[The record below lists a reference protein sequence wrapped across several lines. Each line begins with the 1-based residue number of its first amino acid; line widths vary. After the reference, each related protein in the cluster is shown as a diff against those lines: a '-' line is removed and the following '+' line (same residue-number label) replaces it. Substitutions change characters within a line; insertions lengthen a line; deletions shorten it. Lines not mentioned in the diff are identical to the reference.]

1 MPRFDFQFI
10 SKVQILS
17 PVNHFADFLPKDLR
31 QWLALW
37 GVLMEGSRLAA
48 PQATPRTEKGDRDP
62 YAGQL
67 EAWCSE
73 RREDWLNYRAWG
85 HTLKVGGCG
94 ERREGGERRRKEE
107 EKE

>member
-1 MPRFDFQFI
+1 M
-10 SKVQILS
+10 
-17 PVNHFADFLPKDLR
+17 
-31 QWLALW
+31 
-37 GVLMEGSRLAA
+37 LMEGSRLDA
-48 PQATPRTEKGDRDP
+48 PQATHGTEKGDWDP

-67 EAWCSE
+67 EAGCSE
-73 RREDWLNYRAWG
+73 RREEWLNYRAWA

>member
-48 PQATPRTEKGDRDP
+48 PQATHRTEKGDRDP

-67 EAWCSE
+67 EAGCSK
-73 RREDWLNYRAWG
+73 RREEWLNYRAWG

>member
-48 PQATPRTEKGDRDP
+48 PQATHRTEKGDRDP

-67 EAWCSE
+67 EAGCSE
-73 RREDWLNYRAWG
+73 RREEWLNYRAGG